1 MENLNILLVDDDA
14 DIGMFMKL
22 KLSKDAPHFSI
33 AFVESGLEC
42 LDYLKTHTVDCIL
55 SDYQMPGM
63 DGMELLRA
71 IKGQGIDVPVI
82 FVTGQGSEEVARE
95 AFKNGAYDYFTK
107 EVGFA
112 HFARIINSVEQ
123 AVKQRDAENAVK
135 ERDFWINESQRVARL
150 GSYVLNVSANRWTS
164 SAILDEI
171 FGISNDYDKS
181 LHGWLSLVHPY
192 ERDRMTQYFAE
203 VLTQKKR
210 FESEYRII
218 RLNDGQERWVYGLG
232 ELVDGKDGNTAKM
245 FGTIQDVTERKQMEN
260 ALRSSQEFL
269 KSIIDNEPECV
280 KILNSDGSLLM
291 MNRAGL
297 DMIQAD
303 SLDQVKGKNMLDLV
317 APEYRKAFKA
327 LNMKVFYGG
336 TGKLEFDVIGL
347 KESLLRLE
355 TNAVPLYD
363 EKGKVTALL
372 GITRD
377 ITEQKRAERALEE
390 KQRAYQ
396 SLAENLPGIVYRVF
410 LRENNRMQFFN
421 RAAEGVTGYTD
432 RELTAGEVCCID
444 NLILPEDRRRVIE
457 SVKQAVLER
466 KPFSVEYR
474 LRHKTGS
481 ICYVLERGEPVYGSD
496 DMPLYIDGMIFDIT
510 KRKEL
515 ERRQVDLLAMI
526 SHDIKTPLTAILGN
540 MEQLSEMAGK
550 FDAETNE
557 MITAVKTSGE
567 RIHKLVDGFLTV
579 SEMESGKLSPK
590 LFPSDISETLQE
602 LFGGFEKAIKKKGIT
617 LNVEIAEGLPA
628 KVLMDRQL
636 VHRAVAN
643 MLQNAFNYTPAGGK
657 ITLKAEPVSE
667 KGDDFIMISVADTG
681 QGISA
686 EEHESVFEK
695 YYRSP
700 NASWVK
706 GSGLGLAIVKAV
718 ACAHGGRVE
727 LQSEREKGSTFKVYL
742 PMAH

>member
-1 MENLNILLVDDDA
+1 
-14 DIGMFMKL
+14 
-22 KLSKDAPHFSI
+22 
-33 AFVESGLEC
+33 
-42 LDYLKTHTVDCIL
+42 
-55 SDYQMPGM
+55 
-63 DGMELLRA
+63 
-71 IKGQGIDVPVI
+71 
-82 FVTGQGSEEVARE
+82 
-95 AFKNGAYDYFTK
+95 
-107 EVGFA
+107 
-112 HFARIINSVEQ
+112 VEQ
-123 AVKQRDAENAVK
+123 AVKQREAEKAVK
-135 ERDFWINESQRVARL
+135 ERDS
-150 GSYVLNVSANRWTS
+150 
-164 SAILDEI
+164 
-171 FGISNDYDKS
+171 
-181 LHGWLSLVHPY
+181 
-192 ERDRMTQYFAE
+192 
-203 VLTQKKR
+203 
-210 FESEYRII
+210 
-218 RLNDGQERWVYGLG
+218 
-232 ELVDGKDGNTAKM
+232 
-245 FGTIQDVTERKQMEN
+245 
-260 ALRSSQEFL
+260 ALRVSQEFL

-280 KILNSDGSLLM
+280 KLISSDGSLMM

-303 SLDQVKGKNMLDLV
+303 SLDQVKGKDMLDLV
-317 APEYRKAFKA
+317 APEYRRAFKA

-347 KESLLRLE
+347 KGRLLRLE

-363 EKGKVTALL
+363 ETGKVTALL

-377 ITEQKRAERALEE
+377 ITEQKRTESALKESEAMFRCLTEE
-390 KQRAYQ
+390 A
-396 SLAENLPGIVYRVF
+396 LVGVYMIRDGRYVYM
-410 LRENNRMQFFN
+410 NQK
-421 RAAEGVTGYTD
+421 AAEMWGYS
-432 RELTAGEVCCID
+432 REELL
-444 NLILPEDRRRVIE
+444 NF
-457 SVKQAVLER
+457 KNVLEVVHPDDRQLVMENIR
-466 KPFSVEYR
+466 KRVEGDVKSVNYP
-474 LRHKTGS
+474 LRIIRKDGS
-481 ICYVLERGEPVYGSD
+481 ILYLQTLGSSTMYKGEPVIIGTA
-496 DMPLYIDGMIFDIT
+496 IDVT
-510 KRKEL
+510 ESKLL
-515 ERRQVDLLAMI
+515 EQRRADFYAMVT
-526 SHDIKTPLTAILGN
+526 HDIKAPLTAILGN

-602 LFGGFEKAIKKKGIT
+602 SFRGFEKAIKKKGIT

-643 MLQNAFNYTPAGGK
+643 LLQNAFNYTPAGGK

-700 NASWVK
+700 NSSWVK

-727 LQSEREKGSTFKVYL
+727 LQSEREKGSTFKIYL
-742 PMAH
+742 PMVH